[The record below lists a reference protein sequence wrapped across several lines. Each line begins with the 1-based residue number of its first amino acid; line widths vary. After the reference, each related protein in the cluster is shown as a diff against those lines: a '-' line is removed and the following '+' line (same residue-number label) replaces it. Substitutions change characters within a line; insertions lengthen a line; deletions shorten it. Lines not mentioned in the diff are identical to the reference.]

1 MNGALDIEVWRLGL
15 AYLLFGIVFFIVWWK
30 RLKLEK
36 DLINSVIRMTLQLTF
51 LGFALK
57 SLFRIELWTVITGI
71 FFIMVFFAAR
81 TIIKRSGIAFPGIT
95 RLLFFSILLGAGS
108 VLMFFIHVVVHNQPW
123 YEPRYFIPLAG
134 MIIGNSMNG
143 SALALERF
151 YEDIKQRRREIET
164 WVSFGATAEEAA
176 LEPFR
181 KAYRSALVPT
191 LTSMT
196 GMGIVF
202 IPGMMTGQILGG
214 SPPLTAIKY
223 QMAIM
228 AAILTSVA
236 LTCFLILSLEF
247 RRLFNKYHLVN
258 EDIFDAGKP
267 SHQ

>member
-1 MNGALDIEVWRLGL
+1 MTGALDISLWRLAL
-15 AYLLFGIVFFIVWWK
+15 AYLLFGIVFFVIWWK
-30 RLKLEK
+30 RLNLEK
-36 DLINSVIRMTLQLTF
+36 DLVNSVIRMTLQLTF
-51 LGFALK
+51 MGFILK
-57 SLFRIELWTVITGI
+57 TIFEIDSWIIITGI

-81 TIIKRSGIAFPGIT
+81 TIIKRTGIVIPGIT
-95 RLLFFSILLGAGS
+95 RLLFISILLGAGS
-108 VLMFFIHVVVHNQPW
+108 VLMFFIHLVVHNQPW

-151 YEDIKQRRREIET
+151 YEDVKQRRREIET
-164 WVSFGATAEEAA
+164 WISFGATAEEAA

-236 LTCFLILSLEF
+236 LTCFFILNLEF
-247 RRLFNKYHLVN
+247 RRLFNKYHLINV
-258 EDIFDAGKP
+258 DIFHSEK
-267 SHQ
+267 